1 MRNRPAPY
9 KSLHAWPLLLACAAA
24 LLAFTHAQPRV
35 HAQDQSQPAAGAGQT
50 PSPAQPGTA
59 PASRT
64 NRPRRPVFATYDDF
78 RESLR
83 AGTDAQ
89 VTKELAI
96 PYKGITATG
105 ALDPGLFPIRST
117 GVSTEPVRKAAE
129 AFLASLTPEQRA
141 KTVYPIDDP
150 QWRRWN
156 NVNTFVR
163 QGVGM
168 YQMTEDQ
175 REAGI
180 NLLRASL
187 SAKGLQLSRDV
198 MRLSYTLG
206 EETNRFSENGEWY
219 YYITVMGTPSAT
231 QPWGWQIQGHHLI
244 INYFILGDQVVMS
257 PNFFGSEPTIATRGK
272 YKGTSVLQ
280 DEQRMGLDLMRGLS
294 DAQKKQA
301 IIKVGVKTENENV
314 GEAFK
319 DNIVLDYKGVK
330 ASGLSGDQK
339 KQLVALIARY
349 VDNMDDG
356 HAKIKMAEVQQHLDQ
371 TYFAWIGASDENSV
385 FYYRI
390 HSPVILIEYDHQQPI
405 AMRDPPYDPNVPTR
419 NHVHV
424 VVRTPN
430 GNDYGKDLLREHY
443 LAEPGTHAE

>member
-1 MRNRPAPY
+1 MKTRAIAWGWLIAVVGLGLFVFVSAPPRSHAQAPSDAPPQAQGQAPAP
-9 KSLHAWPLLLACAAA
+9 SGAVNRAA
-24 LLAFTHAQPRV
+24 
-35 HAQDQSQPAAGAGQT
+35 
-50 PSPAQPGTA
+50 
-59 PASRT
+59 
-64 NRPRRPVFATYDDF
+64 RPRRPAFATYDDF
-78 RESLR
+78 RDSLR
-83 AGTDAQ
+83 ESTNTQ
-89 VTKELAI
+89 VARELAI
-96 PYKGITATG
+96 PYKGITTSG
-105 ALDPGLFPIRST
+105 TLQPGLYPIKST
-117 GVSTEPVRKAAE
+117 GVSTEGVRKAAE
-129 AFLASLTPEQRA
+129 AFLAALTPEQRA
-141 KTVYPIDDP
+141 LTQYKVDDP

-168 YQMTEDQ
+168 YQMTESQ

-180 NLLRASL
+180 NLMRASL
-187 SAKGLQLSRDV
+187 SATGLQLSRDV

-206 EETNRFSENGEWY
+206 EITNRFAENGEWY
-219 YYITVMGTPSAT
+219 YYITILGTPSAT
-231 QPWGWQIQGHHLI
+231 EPWGWQIQGHHLI
-244 INYFILGDQVVMS
+244 INYFVLGDQVVMS
-257 PNFFGSEPTIATRGK
+257 PNFWGSEPTIATSGK
-272 YKGTSVLQ
+272 YQGTSVLQ
-280 DEQRMGLDLMRGLS
+280 QEQQMGLDMIRGLNDEQR
-294 DAQKKQA
+294 KKA
-301 IIKVGVKTENENV
+301 IIKVGTKQENENV

-319 DNIVLDYKGVK
+319 DNIVLDYAGIRSKD
-330 ASGLSGDQK
+330 LSAPQK
-339 KQLVALIARY
+339 TQLANLIAQY

-356 HAKIKMAEVQQHLDQ
+356 HAKVKMAEVRSHLDD
-371 TYFAWIGASDENSV
+371 TYFAWIGAYDENSV